1 MFSGLTRQE
10 QRVLLL
16 LIGVILL
23 GLAIDY
29 YKTSRR
35 NRALW
40 VEVPLKK
47 ETVATGTQAQ
57 SPAALREP
65 AEVAPPPDPSA
76 QRGKIDINRATP
88 SQLHSIA
95 GVTDDVAQKIIALR
109 DKHGGFRSAEELLDV
124 QSVDQSVLANVL
136 RSVYVPASIPA
147 SITPSAPAMP
157 PRASSDKVN
166 INTATVD
173 QLKSLN
179 LIGEVLAQRIV
190 EYRTRNGPFRK
201 PEDIM
206 NVRGIS
212 KGRYEANKD
221 RLTVK

>member
-35 NRALW
+35 DRALW

-47 ETVATGTQAQ
+47 ETAATAKQAE
-57 SPAALREP
+57 SPAAPRET
-65 AEVAPPPDPSA
+65 AEAPPPDASA
-76 QRGKIDINRATP
+76 QRGKIDINRATL
-88 SQLHSIA
+88 SQLHTIA
-95 GVTDDVAQKIIALR
+95 GVTDEIAQKIIALR
-109 DKHGGFRSAEELLDV
+109 DKRGGFRSAEELLEL
-124 QSVDQSVLANVL
+124 QSVDQAVLASVL
-136 RSVYVPASIPA
+136 RSVYVPASA
-147 SITPSAPAMP
+147 TTTAAPSAPAAP
-157 PRASSDKVN
+157 TSATSDKVN

-179 LIGEVLAQRIV
+179 QIGEVLAQRIV
-190 EYRTRNGPFRK
+190 EYRTRNGPFRN

-206 NVRGIS
+206 NVRGIG